1 MLIEYGLFQT
11 RQKSLPMQGT
21 KSINKKLCISKQKIK
36 KSCYA
41 LAVSSV
47 YIGEKV
53 IRRKEGYNG

>member
-11 RQKSLPMQGT
+11 RQKSLLMQGT
-21 KSINKKLCISKQKIK
+21 KSINKKIVYKKEKNK

-53 IRRKEGYNG
+53 IHRKEGYNG